1 VLKLVVIVLSVC
13 YPFMVYWGLNHYD
26 VKWLLLILL
35 VLLAMRWLV
44 IDAQGE
50 RYVVAATIVCVSAI
64 VFLWGEKVGLKFYPV
79 MVSTGFFVLFASSLF
94 TSMSFVE
101 RLARLRES
109 TVSEKAKAYMRQVTI
124 AWCVFFVLNG
134 TVAAYTALWGSEE
147 LWVLYNGLISYLL
160 MGVLAGGEWLV
171 RQRVKNG

>member
-1 VLKLVVIVLSVC
+1 
-13 YPFMVYWGLNHYD
+13 MVYWGLHYYD
-26 VKWLLLILL
+26 VKWLLLILF

-50 RYVVAATIVCVSAI
+50 RYVVVVTLVCISGI
-64 VFLWGEKVGLKFYPV
+64 VFFWGEKVGLRFYPV
-79 MVSTGFFVLFASSLF
+79 MVNAGFFILFTSSLF

-109 TVSEKAKAYMRQVTI
+109 TVSEKAMAYMRQVTI
-124 AWCVFFVLNG
+124 AWSVFFVVNG
-134 TVAAYTALWGSEE
+134 TVATYTALWGSEE
-147 LWVLYNGLISYLL
+147 VWVLYNGLISYLL
-160 MGVLAGGEWLV
+160 MGGLAGGEWLV

>member
-1 VLKLVVIVLSVC
+1 VLKLVVIALSVC
-13 YPFMVYWGLNHYD
+13 YPFMVYWGLHYYD

-79 MVSTGFFVLFASSLF
+79 MVSAGFFVLFTSSLF

-109 TVSEKAKAYMRQVTI
+109 HLSEKAMAYMRQVTI

-134 TVAAYTALWGSEE
+134 MVAAYTALWGSEE
-147 LWVLYNGLISYLL
+147 VWVLYNGLISYLL

-171 RQRVKNG
+171 RQGVKNG